1 MSDASTALAS
11 ITRQLD
17 ELFAKIGPVA
27 SGFAR
32 VAGLSQP
39 AREDLIDFRG
49 EIADVIVAPGLISG
63 AGVIVA
69 PGVLTNAPFWM
80 EWWWAVP
87 DRDPETLRVNLEPA
101 APDFFDYT
109 TADWYVTPE
118 RTGKRHIAGPYVD
131 YVCSNEYAM
140 TFAQPVRAGGKFVG
154 VAALDVTV
162 AGFEALALPALESLG
177 EPATLVNGAGRVITS
192 TSPDVWPGQRLEE
205 FESSEASPYG
215 WRILQSE

>member
-1 MSDASTALAS
+1 MTEPADALAA
-11 ITRQLD
+11 ITTNLD
-17 ELFAKIGPVA
+17 ELFAKLGPVA
-27 SGFAR
+27 AGFAR

-39 AREDLIDFRG
+39 GREDLIDFRG
-49 EIADVIVAPGLISG
+49 EIADVIATPGLISG

-69 PGVLTNAPFWM
+69 PDLLTNAQYWM

-87 DRDPETLRVNLEPA
+87 DRDPETLRVNLEPS

-162 AGFEALALPALESLG
+162 AGFEALALPALEALG
-177 EPATLVNGAGRVITS
+177 EPATLVNGSGRVITS
-192 TSPDVWPGQRLEE
+192 TSSDVWPGQRLADQDAAG
-205 FESSEASPYG
+205 EASPFG
-215 WRILQSE
+215 WRIV